1 MPGLKKFPALITKTD
16 KRHATQQLSL
26 NLFSFILTIILIY
39 LSLMLPVI
47 LRISMIVIHVNQKW
61 SVGNVNM
68 AKCSLVNPMNIME
81 DVFVRMGIINLD
93 LILLLV
99 IKLSIFR
106 RHGMSLKPELVKLIL

>member
-1 MPGLKKFPALITKTD
+1 MPGLKKFPALITKRD